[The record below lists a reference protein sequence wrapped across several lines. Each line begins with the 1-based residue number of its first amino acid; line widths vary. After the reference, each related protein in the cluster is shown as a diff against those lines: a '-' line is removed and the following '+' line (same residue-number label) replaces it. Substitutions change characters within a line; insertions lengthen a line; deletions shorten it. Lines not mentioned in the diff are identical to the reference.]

1 MSDYMFMLE
10 SHLTGPQNHALAQVV
25 SVAQDVGINIFLSGG
40 AVRDMLGGF
49 AVRDLDFVVEGN
61 PSKLTKAL
69 LQAGAVQIDA
79 DDLRKA
85 IEFRF
90 PTGVAVGI
98 AMSAREKYAKAGGK
112 PQMVAAPIYDHLRT
126 RDFTVNAIAL
136 SLNRGSRGLLIDP
149 TNGISDLN
157 QRELRTI
164 SNYTLYDNPAR
175 ILRLIRLQVRLGFTI
190 EPRTQ
195 QQYANV
201 REAGIEQMLGPD
213 ALRQE
218 LVRCANEPNPGDL
231 MKALDQENL
240 LRLFSPAL
248 TGAKINH
255 AGFQKLQKAMQLI
268 PYGIDINADMRGI
281 FLTVLTERLTPKERS
296 AFAKASGLTRQDTD
310 QWQKLE
316 PRAKKLEKQL
326 AAAGLNR
333 ASQVYALL
341 ASRPG
346 DEILF
351 LLCRSNQRLVL
362 DRLRNH
368 LQKYLLTAQEVTQ
381 TDVVAKGGK
390 PGTPK
395 FDVIRKELIAARLDG
410 RIRKPAP
417 PPVVEPP
424 VVAAAQRRFN

>member
-10 SHLTGPQNHALAQVV
+10 SHLTGPQNQALAQVV
-25 SVAQDVGINIFLSGG
+25 SVAQDAGINIFLSGG

-61 PSKLTKAL
+61 PTKLTKL
-69 LQAGAVQIDA
+69 LVQAGAVQTGA
-79 DDLRKA
+79 DDLRKTLD
-85 IEFRF
+85 FRF
-90 PTGVAVGI
+90 PTGVIVGI

-112 PQMVAAPIYDHLRT
+112 PQVTAAPIYDHLRT
-126 RDFTVNAIAL
+126 RDFTINAIAL

-218 LVRCANEPNPGDL
+218 LVRCAMEPNAGDL
-231 MKALDQENL
+231 VKALDQENL

-281 FLTVLTERLTPKERS
+281 FLTIFTEKLTPKERI
-296 AFAKASGLTRQDTD
+296 AFAKASGLTRQDMD
-310 QWQKLE
+310 QWRKLE

-326 AAAGLNR
+326 AASGLNR

-368 LQKYLLTAQEVTQ
+368 LQKYLLMAQEVTQ
-381 TDVVAKGGK
+381 ADVVAKGGQ

-395 FDVIRKELIAARLDG
+395 FEVIRKELIAGRLDG

-417 PPVVEPP
+417 PPVVEAP
-424 VVAAAQRRFN
+424 VAVAAQRRFN